1 MAIRS
6 IRKIVITIAKSTS
19 SGEWMSYDINKV
31 KMIISDVDG
40 VWTDG
45 AIYKG
50 KEGIELKRFDVTD
63 GAGVAILREAGLNLA
78 LISGRK
84 SDATAERASEL
95 KIEDVYN
102 GTLNKIPPYEAL
114 KKKYNLSDDEI
125 AYIGDDMIDIP
136 VMELVGVP
144 IATDNASIACKATS
158 VHVTEKS
165 GGYGAFREAVEWIL
179 SQQGRLEKVI
189 ADLREKVQNRK

>member
-1 MAIRS
+1 
-6 IRKIVITIAKSTS
+6 
-19 SGEWMSYDINKV
+19 MSYDVAKV

-50 KEGIELKRFDVTD
+50 KNGLELKRFCVTD
-63 GAGVAILREAGLNLA
+63 GAGVALIRAAGLELA

-84 SDATAERASEL
+84 SDATAERAKEL
-95 KIEDVYN
+95 KIEDVFN

-114 KKKYNLSDDEI
+114 KAKYNLTDDEI

-136 VMELVGVP
+136 VMEVVGVP
-144 IATDNASIACKATS
+144 IATENASHAAKAAA
-158 VHVTEKS
+158 VYVTEK
-165 GGYGAFREAVEWIL
+165 GGGNGAFREAVEWL
-179 SQQGRLEKVI
+179 LTEQGRLTEVIALLQEKV
-189 ADLREKVQNRK
+189 RNQ